1 MNYIKLY
8 FFFDLKKVLVGII
21 LSILF
26 NLGKSGVGKSVV
38 ARGLLESIAIPKNYV
53 PLFMNFSAQTSSFR
67 TQEFIETKLE
77 RKRKNIIGM

>member
-1 MNYIKLY
+1 MGIV
-8 FFFDLKKVLVGII
+8 LKF
-21 LSILF
+21 LS

-38 ARGLLESIAIPKNYV
+38 ARGLLESIASPKNYV
-53 PLFMNFSAQTSSFR
+53 PLFMNFSAQTSSLR